1 MTAKCICTGPVC
13 SCGAEGIVK
22 DGASVRT
29 SAMMM
34 DSAGGADNGQDSYE
48 RRIADGWKRTEEA
61 RSQMIADMAVAY
73 RGDTGTSRV
82 SVADSIKNDAD
93 HAYAQAFADAKA
105 AGMDDDAARN
115 EASYQAMCSRTS
127 NAWKT

>member
-1 MTAKCICTGPVC
+1 MAEKCTCTGAVC
-13 SCGAEGIVK
+13 TCGALGIVK
-22 DGASVRT
+22 DGSGVRV
-29 SAMMM
+29 SGLMM
-34 DSAGGADNGQDSYE
+34 DSAGGADNGQASYE
-48 RRIADGWKRTEEA
+48 QRIADGWKRTEEA
-61 RSQMIADMAVAY
+61 RSQMIADMSVAY

-82 SVADSIKNDAD
+82 SVADSIKDAAD

-127 NAWKT
+127 NAWKA

>member
-1 MTAKCICTGPVC
+1 MTAKCVCTGPVC

-34 DSAGGADNGQDSYE
+34 DSAGGADNGQASYE
-48 RRIADGWKRTEEA
+48 RRISDGWKA
-61 RSQMIADMAVAY
+61 SDAAY
-73 RGDTGTSRV
+73 QTMKDRDRNEWKGAAPQTT
-82 SVADSIKNDAD
+82 VADSIKDAAD

-127 NAWKT
+127 NAWKA

>member
-1 MTAKCICTGPVC
+1 MTAKCVCTGPVC

-34 DSAGGADNGQDSYE
+34 DSAGGADNGQASYE
-48 RRIADGWKRTEEA
+48 RRISDGWKA
-61 RSQMIADMAVAY
+61 SDAAY
-73 RGDTGTSRV
+73 QTMKDRDSNEWKGAAPQTK
-82 SVADSIKNDAD
+82 VADSIKDAAD

-127 NAWKT
+127 NAWKA

>member
-1 MTAKCICTGPVC
+1 MTAKCVCTGPVC

-22 DGASVRT
+22 DGSSVRT

-34 DSAGGADNGQDSYE
+34 DSASGADNGQANYE
-48 RRIADGWKRTEEA
+48 QRISDGWKVSDT
-61 RSQMIADMAVAY
+61 AY
-73 RGDTGTSRV
+73 QTMKDRDRNEWKGTAQQTN
-82 SVADSIKNDAD
+82 VADSVKDAAD

-105 AGMDDDAARN
+105 AGMDDDAAKS

-127 NAWKT
+127 NAWKA